1 MPKHK
6 IITRPLQKPWKTY
19 TIYTYIYTPR
29 VTMESGKEK
38 NRIH

>member
-19 TIYTYIYTPR
+19 TIYTPR
-29 VTMESGKEK
+29 VTMEFGKEE